1 MDRHQS
7 RRDHEQSQKVS
18 LLIKIVLYTH
28 ILSATA
34 WVGGSLLLFALGI
47 LLRDRQA
54 QKAVYAHLGPI
65 YGYFETFWLVLLWI
79 TGLTMF
85 FHYGFPDIFAHAPD
99 SELAGKMT
107 VKLAIVAAITLLT
120 IIHMIIA
127 FKTHNA
133 ERTFIQ
139 NLISRGS
146 SMMIFL
152 LNLVIVWYA
161 IGIRDL
167 L

>member
-1 MDRHQS
+1 M
-7 RRDHEQSQKVS
+7 
-18 LLIKIVLYTH
+18 IKIILYIH

-47 LLRDRQA
+47 LLRDKEA
-54 QKAVYAHLGPI
+54 QKSVYAHLGPI
-65 YGYFETFWLVLLWI
+65 YGYFETFWLISLWV

-85 FHYGFPDIFAHAPD
+85 FYFGIDSVMVNAPD
-99 SELAGKMT
+99 SDLANLMNK
-107 VKLAIVAAITLLT
+107 KLIIVAILTILT
-120 IIHMIIA
+120 IIHMVIA
-127 FKTHNA
+127 FKTHTK
-133 ERTFIQ
+133 ERTPLQ
-139 NLISRGS
+139 NFISRGS

>member
-1 MDRHQS
+1 M
-7 RRDHEQSQKVS
+7 
-18 LLIKIVLYTH
+18 IKAVLYVH

-47 LLRDRQA
+47 LLRDKQA
-54 QKAVYAHLGPI
+54 QKNVYAHLGPI
-65 YGYFETFWLVLLWI
+65 YGYFETFWLVLLWA

-85 FHYGFPDIFAHAPD
+85 FHFGIDDVMSHASD
-99 SELAGKMT
+99 SDLARLMG
-107 VKLAIVAAITLLT
+107 VKLMIVGVLTCLT
-120 IIHMIIA
+120 IIHMAIA
-127 FKTHNA
+127 FKTHNV
-133 ERTFIQ
+133 ERTTLQ
-139 NLISRGS
+139 NIVSRGS
-146 SMMIFL
+146 SMLIFL

>member
-1 MDRHQS
+1 
-7 RRDHEQSQKVS
+7 
-18 LLIKIVLYTH
+18 LIKALLYLH

-47 LLRDRQA
+47 LLRDKEA
-54 QKAVYAHLGPI
+54 QKSVYAHLGPI
-65 YGYFETFWLVLLWI
+65 YGYFETFWLILLWV

-85 FHYGFPDIFAHAPD
+85 FHFGIYDVMINASD
-99 SELAGKMT
+99 SELANLMNK
-107 VKLAIVAAITLLT
+107 KLILVAILTLLT
-120 IIHMIIA
+120 IIHMVIA
-127 FKTHNA
+127 FKTHTID
-133 ERTFIQ
+133 RTPLQ

-146 SMMIFL
+146 SMMIFIF
-152 LNLVIVWYA
+152 NLIIVWYA

>member
-1 MDRHQS
+1 MI
-7 RRDHEQSQKVS
+7 KA
-18 LLIKIVLYTH
+18 LLYVH

-47 LLRDRQA
+47 LLRDKEA
-54 QKAVYAHLGPI
+54 QKSVYAHLGPI
-65 YGYFETFWLVLLWI
+65 YGYFETFWLILLWV

-85 FHYGFPDIFAHAPD
+85 FHFGIYDVMINASD
-99 SELAGKMT
+99 SELANLMNK
-107 VKLAIVAAITLLT
+107 KLILVAILTLLT
-120 IIHMIIA
+120 IIHMVIA
-127 FKTHNA
+127 FKTHTID
-133 ERTFIQ
+133 RTPLQ

-146 SMMIFL
+146 SMMIFIF
-152 LNLVIVWYA
+152 NLIIVWYA

>member
-1 MDRHQS
+1 
-7 RRDHEQSQKVS
+7 
-18 LLIKIVLYTH
+18 LIKAVLYIH

-47 LLRDRQA
+47 LLRDKAA
-54 QKAVYAHLGPI
+54 QKSVYAHLGPI
-65 YGYFETFWLVLLWI
+65 YGYFETFWLILLWA

-85 FHYGFPDIFAHAPD
+85 FHFGFEDVMAHAPESD
-99 SELAGKMT
+99 LATLMRT
-107 VKLAIVAAITLLT
+107 KLTIVGVLTLLT
-120 IIHMIIA
+120 VIHMFIA
-127 FKTHNA
+127 FKTHTID
-133 ERTFIQ
+133 RTPVQ
-139 NLISRGS
+139 NFISRGS
-146 SMMIFL
+146 SMLIFF

>member
-1 MDRHQS
+1 M
-7 RRDHEQSQKVS
+7 
-18 LLIKIVLYTH
+18 IKFVLYTH

-47 LLRDRQA
+47 LLRDKQA

-65 YGYFETFWLVLLWI
+65 YGYFETFWLILLWA

-85 FHYGFPDIFAHAPD
+85 FHFGIDDVMVNAPL
-99 SELAGKMT
+99 SELAQLMQ
-107 VKLAIVAAITLLT
+107 VKLMIVGLLTLLT
-120 IIHMIIA
+120 IIHMFIA
-127 FKTHNA
+127 FKTHSI
-133 ERTFIQ
+133 ERTTLQ
-139 NLISRGS
+139 NIVSRGS

-161 IGIRDL
+161 IGIRDML
-167 L
+167 